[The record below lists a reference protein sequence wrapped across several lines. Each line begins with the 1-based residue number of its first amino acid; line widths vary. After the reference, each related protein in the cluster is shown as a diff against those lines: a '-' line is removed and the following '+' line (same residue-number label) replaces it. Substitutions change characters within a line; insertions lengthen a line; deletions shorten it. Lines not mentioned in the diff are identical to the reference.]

1 MAVGALGAG
10 PVRYVSCFS
19 GIEAASVAWEPL
31 GWTCA
36 AVAEVDPFPCAVL
49 AHHYPDVTNLGD
61 VLADDFLGR
70 VAAIAPDVL
79 VGGPPCQDF
88 SIAGLRAGLD
98 GHRGNLT
105 LRWVQIIHA
114 SHARFAV
121 TENVPGWLSANRG
134 HAFGAFLAG
143 LVGHDTALLPP
154 RNCGGRWT
162 DAGMVD
168 GPNGR
173 ACWRILDAQFFGLAQ
188 RRKRVFVVFC
198 PRNGA
203 DPAAVLFERA
213 SLRGHPAPRRTAG
226 ERVADSLTVG
236 ANQCS
241 GTRSDF
247 VEVAAPLT
255 RGADSSGKGGYAGRR
270 REDDVNLVAH
280 ALRAT
285 PNLKHR
291 EDCDTLIAHAFD
303 ARQNDVIQY
312 GDLSGPLDTDGH
324 SIAVARSL
332 NAHQGRYDGESETFV
347 THALRADGFDAS
359 EDGTGRGTPLV
370 AVNEPFNLM
379 NNLGMSERTERRS
392 HANAIETDTRE
403 ILSGMRRQ
411 IGAEAYAEWGLGV
424 LASFQSAEVL
434 LADLFREVHRERQV
448 EWELDL
454 GACDGSQ
461 EGSSWAMRP
470 MWKAGRA
477 RCPPPEWRC
486 VGRQALQLGAY
497 LSKLPQ
503 QGTQATG
510 FLRDL
515 WIAGEGSR
523 LLQHALHALEEA
535 WRSAG
540 DKDAASASVF
550 DLRSPGPEQGIV
562 RETLHAGEAGDTA
575 PPDWRSGVSA
585 VRRLTPRLRECC
597 RLMGFPDDYLDVSFR
612 GKPAADGNKYRALGN
627 SMAVPVMAWIGAR
640 IEEVLAPTIPRRR
653 SRGGAMPADVSCS
666 TANLPRRH
674 VTQETPD
681 GAGAFS

>member
-1 MAVGALGAG
+1 MGAG

-49 AHHYPDVTNLGD
+49 AHRCPEVTNLGD
-61 VLADDFLGR
+61 VLADDFLDR
-70 VAAIAPDVL
+70 VAALAPDVL

-198 PRNGA
+198 PGDRN

-213 SLRGHPAPRRTAG
+213 SLRGHPAPRRKAG
-226 ERVADSLTVG
+226 EG
-236 ANQCS
+236 
-241 GTRSDF
+241 
-247 VEVAAPLT
+247 VAASLT

-270 REDDVNLVAH
+270 REDDVNLVANPLG
-280 ALRAT
+280 AKRDGGW
-285 PNLKHR
+285 R
-291 EDCDTLIAHAFD
+291 
-303 ARQNDVIQY
+303 
-312 GDLSGPLDTDGH
+312 GDLDNETFVTGTLEAGGNRTGGTRPPGTTVDTADSLIVTHVIGQNGSDIAVNATFNNTGQGWWNASDTASPIRDMSAGSGSMEAT
-324 SIAVARSL
+324 IVARSL
-332 NAHQGRYDGESETFV
+332 NARQGRYDGESETFV
-347 THALRADGFDAS
+347 THALDAHSAGRATEDGTGRGCPITVTHALRADGFDAG

-370 AVNEPFNLM
+370 AC
-379 NNLGMSERTERRS
+379 GRGG
-392 HANAIETDTRE
+392 D
-403 ILSGMRRQ
+403 
-411 IGAEAYAEWGLGV
+411 
-424 LASFQSAEVL
+424 LAAT
-434 LADLFREVHRERQV
+434 
-448 EWELDL
+448 
-454 GACDGSQ
+454 
-461 EGSSWAMRP
+461 
-470 MWKAGRA
+470 
-477 RCPPPEWRC
+477 
-486 VGRQALQLGAY
+486 LQ
-497 LSKLPQ
+497 
-503 QGTQATG
+503 
-510 FLRDL
+510 
-515 WIAGEGSR
+515 
-523 LLQHALHALEEA
+523 
-535 WRSAG
+535 
-540 DKDAASASVF
+540 
-550 DLRSPGPEQGIV
+550 
-562 RETLHAGEAGDTA
+562 
-575 PPDWRSGVSA
+575 SGVGGNGNAGNGSEA
-585 VRRLTPRLRECC
+585 IAAVGSMVRRLSPVECC

-627 SMAVPVMAWIGAR
+627 SMAVPVMAWIGRR
-640 IEEVLAPTIPRRR
+640 IEEVTELAPTIPRRR

-666 TANLPRRH
+666 TAKLPRRH

-681 GAGAFS
+681 GAGAFSR

>member
-1 MAVGALGAG
+1 
-10 PVRYVSCFS
+10 VSCFS

-36 AVAEVDPFPCAVL
+36 AVAEVDPFPSAVL

-173 ACWRILDAQFFGLAQ
+173 ACWRILDARFFGLAQ
-188 RRKRVFVVFC
+188 RRRRVFVVFC

-203 DPAAVLFERA
+203 DPAAVLFERKG
-213 SLRGHPAPRRTAG
+213 LRGHPAPRRTAG
-226 ERVADSLTVG
+226 ERVANALTE
-236 ANQCS
+236 
-241 GTRSDF
+241 RPD
-247 VEVAAPLT
+247 
-255 RGADSSGKGGYAGRR
+255 RGGGNSEGQR
-270 REDDVNLVAH
+270 
-280 ALRAT
+280 
-285 PNLKHR
+285 
-291 EDCDTLIAHAFD
+291 LIANPLGAKRD
-303 ARQNDVIQY
+303 GGWR
-312 GDLSGPLDTDGH
+312 GDLDNDTY
-324 SIAVARSL
+324 VARSL

-347 THALRADGFDAS
+347 THSLRADGFDAG

-370 AVNEPFNLM
+370 AINEPFNLM
-379 NNLGMSERTERRS
+379 NNLGMNERTGGRS
-392 HANAIETDTRE
+392 HANAIKTDTRE
-403 ILSGMRRQ
+403 ILSGLRRQ

-434 LADLFREVHRERQV
+434 LADLFRQVHRERQV

-515 WIAGEGSR
+515 WIASEGSR
-523 LLQHALHALEEA
+523 LLQHALHTLEEA

-540 DKDAASASVF
+540 DKDAASTSVF
-550 DLRSPGPEQGIV
+550 DLRRPGPEQGIV

-597 RLMGFPDDYLDVSFR
+597 RLQGFPDDYLDVSFR

-627 SMAVPVMAWIGAR
+627 SFAVPVVAWIGRR
-640 IEEVLAPTIPRRR
+640 IEEVSRATELAPTIPRRR
-653 SRGGAMPADVSCS
+653 SRTGGAMPADVSCS
-666 TANLPRRH
+666 TAKLPRRQ
-674 VTQETPD
+674 TRDSP
-681 GAGAFS
+681 GAGVFS

>member
-1 MAVGALGAG
+1 MGAG

-31 GWTCA
+31 GWTCT

-49 AHHYPDVTNLGD
+49 AHHYPDVPNLGD
-61 VLADDFLGR
+61 VLADDFLDR
-70 VAAIAPDVL
+70 VAALAPDVL

-203 DPAAVLFERA
+203 DPAAVLFERKG
-213 SLRGHPAPRRTAG
+213 LRGHPAPRRTAG
-226 ERVADSLTVG
+226 E
-236 ANQCS
+236 
-241 GTRSDF
+241 GTPAS
-247 VEVAAPLT
+247 LT
-255 RGADSSGKGGYAGRR
+255 RGADSSGKDIANPLGAKRDGGWR
-270 REDDVNLVAH
+270 
-280 ALRAT
+280 
-285 PNLKHR
+285 
-291 EDCDTLIAHAFD
+291 
-303 ARQNDVIQY
+303 
-312 GDLSGPLDTDGH
+312 GDLDNDTYVAGPLSAYSGRNQVE
-324 SIAVARSL
+324 ANYVARSL

-370 AVNEPFNLM
+370 AVPIDMRQASRGDKLTNKRAQGSGGAPGHGVGEDGDPAFTV
-379 NNLGMSERTERRS
+379 SERGQ
-392 HANAIETDTRE
+392 AVA
-403 ILSGMRRQ
+403 
-411 IGAEAYAEWGLGV
+411 
-424 LASFQSAEVL
+424 
-434 LADLFREVHRERQV
+434 
-448 EWELDL
+448 
-454 GACDGSQ
+454 GS
-461 EGSSWAMRP
+461 M
-470 MWKAGRA
+470 
-477 RCPPPEWRC
+477 
-486 VGRQALQLGAY
+486 
-497 LSKLPQ
+497 
-503 QGTQATG
+503 
-510 FLRDL
+510 
-515 WIAGEGSR
+515 
-523 LLQHALHALEEA
+523 
-535 WRSAG
+535 
-540 DKDAASASVF
+540 
-550 DLRSPGPEQGIV
+550 
-562 RETLHAGEAGDTA
+562 
-575 PPDWRSGVSA
+575 
-585 VRRLTPRLRECC
+585 VRRLSPVECARLQ
-597 RLMGFPDDYLDVSFR
+597 GFPDDYLDVSFR

-627 SMAVPVMAWIGAR
+627 SFAVPVVAWIGRR
-640 IEEVLAPTIPRRR
+640 IEEVSELAPTIPRRR
-653 SRGGAMPADVSCS
+653 SCTGGAMPADVSCS
-666 TANLPRRH
+666 TAKLTRRH

-681 GAGAFS
+681 GAGVFS